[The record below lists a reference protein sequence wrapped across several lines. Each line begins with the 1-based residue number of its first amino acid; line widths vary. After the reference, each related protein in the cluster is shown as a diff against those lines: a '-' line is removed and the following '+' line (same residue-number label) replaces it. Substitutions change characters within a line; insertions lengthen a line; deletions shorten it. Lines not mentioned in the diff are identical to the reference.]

1 MNKKAFYAF
10 RIVLGGYLAYLG
22 AGILIQMINERPGN
36 MAFMIIVAVIFLIV
50 GAGYA
55 VFSLKKVLDIRK
67 EEQQAE
73 DGRDIMEEENG
84 NDHEEE

>member
-50 GAGYA
+50 GA
-55 VFSLKKVLDIRK
+55 
-67 EEQQAE
+67 
-73 DGRDIMEEENG
+73 
-84 NDHEEE
+84 